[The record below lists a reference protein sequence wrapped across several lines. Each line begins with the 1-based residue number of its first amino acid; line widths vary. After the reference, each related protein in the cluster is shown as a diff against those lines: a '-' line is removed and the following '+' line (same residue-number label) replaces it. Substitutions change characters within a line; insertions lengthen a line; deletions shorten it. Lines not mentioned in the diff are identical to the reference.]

1 MVEVLVRSSPIAH
14 PSTRRMELSATPG
27 AGKASTEL
35 AQSAGNT
42 ANQDS
47 VMMALSATSLRL
59 TVVVLDMLSG
69 MKISVTE
76 KTLISAAKSGEL
88 FGIPSA
94 ELTSTMLL
102 AAFAHQIAHLAR
114 LILVFHA
121 LRNPMVVAQAIL
133 LSVNQTRR

>member
-1 MVEVLVRSSPIAH
+1 
-14 PSTRRMELSATPG
+14 MELSATPG
-27 AGKASTEL
+27 AGKASTES

-76 KTLISAAKSGEL
+76 KTLILGAKSGEL

-102 AAFAHQIAHLAR
+102 VAFAHQIAHLAR
-114 LILVFHA
+114 LILVSHVP
-121 LRNPMVVAQAIL
+121 RNPMVVVPAIL